1 MRACPERPKNP
12 TKTVR
17 RKIRHGAD
25 HINVYCALTGYC
37 VFLRCSRSCQEDW
50 LYDSVLLMSG
60 AATMIDSSHDKLGYV
75 RTGVKARLAV
85 TERILDESVVMKE
98 R

>member
-1 MRACPERPKNP
+1 
-12 TKTVR
+12 
-17 RKIRHGAD
+17 
-25 HINVYCALTGYC
+25 
-37 VFLRCSRSCQEDW
+37 
-50 LYDSVLLMSG
+50 MSG

-98 R
+98 H